1 MLPPEIIKKIR
12 KIEIK
17 SRKLASDVFVG
28 RYKSVF
34 KGKGMEF
41 LEVREYYPGDDIRS
55 IDWNVTARMGTPY
68 VKKFVDERE
77 LTLFILLDLSDSN
90 TFGTRNKIKREIAA
104 EISGVLAFASLRNND
119 KIGAITFTDRVESYI
134 APAKGLTHVL
144 RVIRD
149 LLYSTPVGRGTEMP
163 VAFDYLNNTTVKRSI
178 LFLVSD
184 FLTKGFESQ
193 LKILNKRHD
202 VIAIRIFDP
211 LEIKLPNIGIVE
223 FEDTET
229 DELISVDTSSIGL
242 RNNFNDLRKNK
253 IEETTR
259 FFLSNNIDYIDIK
272 TDESY
277 VEPLMKFFRQRAQKI
292 R

>member
-1 MLPPEIIKKIR
+1 MLPPEVIKKIKR
-12 KIEIK
+12 IEIK
-17 SRKLASDVFVG
+17 SRKLATDVFVG

-77 LTLFILLDLSDSN
+77 LTLFILLDLSNSN
-90 TFGTRNKIKREIAA
+90 TFGTRNKIKREIAS
-104 EISGVLAFASLRNND
+104 EVSGVLAFASLRNND
-119 KIGAITFTDRVESYI
+119 KVGAITFTDRVEAYI
-134 APAKGLTHVL
+134 PPAKGFTHVL
-144 RVIRD
+144 RIIRD
-149 LLYSTPVGRGTEMP
+149 LLYSTPVGKKTKMTA
-163 VAFDYLNNTTVKRSI
+163 AFDYLNNTTVKRTI

-184 FLTKGFESQ
+184 FLTEGFEPQ

-202 VIAIRIFDP
+202 VIAIRILDP
-211 LEIKLPNIGIVE
+211 LEIELPGVGLIE
-223 FEDTET
+223 FEDAESG
-229 DELISVDTSSIGL
+229 ELILLDTSSPEV
-242 RNNFNDLRKNK
+242 RKGFCESRK
-253 IEETTR
+253 KRMDETTH
-259 FFLSNNIDYIDIK
+259 FFLSNNIDYVDIR

-277 VEPLMKFFRQRAQKI
+277 VEPLLRFFAQRARRI